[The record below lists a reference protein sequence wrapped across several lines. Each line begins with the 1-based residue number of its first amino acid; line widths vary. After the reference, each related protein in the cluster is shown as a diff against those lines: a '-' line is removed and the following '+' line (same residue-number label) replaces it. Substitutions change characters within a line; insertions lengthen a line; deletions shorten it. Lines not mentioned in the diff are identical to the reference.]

1 MDTKIYKLNADN
13 PDISII
19 KKAAKILRNG
29 GLVVFPT
36 ETVYGIACRAQSDA
50 LENLDQAKN
59 RPSDK
64 RYSLVIA
71 DKRDIDTYIPHIP
84 LYATKIIDKYWPGP
98 LTGVFELD
106 KEDMTRQKEL
116 MGSEICDILYQDN
129 SIGIRCPQGNVA
141 KRLLK
146 HCDFPVVAPSANLSG
161 QNPAVNAQ
169 QALEQLD
176 GRVDMILDCKI
187 SQYQK
192 PSSVV
197 KFSPFTPQML
207 RQGVVS
213 KEDIE
218 KTIKV
223 NILFICTGNTC
234 RSPMAE
240 AICRKKISEKFGCEL
255 DQIKNFGYKV
265 ASAGV
270 MAFPGSPPSQQAVD
284 AMNTMSLDISSH
296 CSSILNQ
303 ELVED
308 SDVIFTLTNSHLD
321 ILLNNWEK
329 ADGKA
334 FLLDKTGDI
343 ADPIGAGTEIYQ
355 ACASQ
360 ISKAITK
367 RIGEFL

>member
-1 MDTKIYKLNADN
+1 MNTKIYKLNAEN

-19 KKAAKILRNG
+19 EKAAKILRNG

-36 ETVYGIACRAQSDA
+36 ETVYGIACRAESEA

-71 DKRDIDTYIPHIP
+71 DKSDIDRYIPRVP
-84 LYATKIIDKYWPGP
+84 LYAKSIIDKYWPGP

-106 KEDMTRQKEL
+106 TESIARQKEL
-116 MGSEICDILYQDN
+116 LGSEICDILYQDN

-141 KRLLK
+141 KQLLN

-161 QNPAVNAQ
+161 EKPAVNAQ
-169 QALEQLD
+169 EALEQLD
-176 GRVDMILDCKI
+176 GRVDMILDCEI

-197 KFSPFTPQML
+197 KFSPFKPQIL

-218 KTIKV
+218 KSIKA

-240 AICRKKISEKFGCEL
+240 AICRKKISEKLGCEL

-270 MAFPGSPPSQQAVD
+270 MTILGCPPSQQAVD
-284 AMNTMSLDISSH
+284 AMNVISLDISSYR
-296 CSSILNQ
+296 SSILSQ
-303 ELVED
+303 ELVKD

-329 ADGKA
+329 ADGKS

-343 ADPIGAGTEIYQ
+343 ADPIGAGIEVYQ

-360 ISKAITK
+360 IEKSIIK

>member
-1 MDTKIYKLNADN
+1 MDTKVYKLNADK
-13 PDISII
+13 PELLII
-19 KKAAKILRNG
+19 KKAAKILQNG

-36 ETVYGIACRAQSDA
+36 ETVYGIACRAESAA

-71 DKRDIDTYIPHIP
+71 DKHDIDTYIPHIP
-84 LYATKIIDKYWPGP
+84 LYANKIIDKFWPGP

-106 KEDMTRQKEL
+106 TESMAIQTEL
-116 MGSEICDILYQDN
+116 LGTKTCEILYQNN
-129 SIGIRCPQGNVA
+129 SIGIRCPQGKVA
-141 KRLLK
+141 KSLLK

-161 QNPAVNAQ
+161 QEPAVNAQ

-187 SQYQK
+187 SQYQQ

-197 KFSPFTPQML
+197 KFSPLKPQIL
-207 RQGVVS
+207 RQGVIT

-218 KTIKV
+218 NSIKV
-223 NILFICTGNTC
+223 NILFLCTGNTC

-240 AICRKKISEKFGCEL
+240 AICRKKISEKLGCEL
-255 DQIKNFGYKV
+255 DQLQNLGYKI
-265 ASAGV
+265 ASAGI
-270 MAFPGSPPSQQAVD
+270 MAISGSPATEQAVG
-284 AMNTMSLDISSH
+284 AMNSISLDVSSH
-296 CSSILNQ
+296 RSCIFNQ

-308 SDVIFTLTNSHLD
+308 SDIIFTLTNSHLD

-329 ADGKA
+329 AEGKT

-343 ADPIGAGTEIYQ
+343 ADPIGAGIEVYQ

-360 ISKAITK
+360 IEKAITK